1 MKRLFWVWMTGILGM
16 LASCSTDQ
24 EAGHGPFGT
33 QAVTITATVND
44 GMKARVSSAAD
55 DVPVRCIMEVR
66 NAADNTRVGEQYTAD
81 NKGGSFSFT
90 TRLDP
95 ALRYYFLFWADGG
108 EACYDASD
116 LTNVKV
122 ADAGTVGAIA
132 YSGKIENVTSLTE
145 LNVDL
150 HHVVAKVS
158 FKTTD
163 ENMVEGQA
171 VNISLPVYRAFDVA
185 TDAVTGQPEICTA
198 TVDAGNYS
206 GATPEAPVDVF
217 SFYAL
222 AATDELVE
230 VMLEHD
236 ETAVR
241 LTNVPF
247 KRNYHTLLKGRIG
260 RVGATF
266 TVTAQKSWGDKEFD
280 WEFMAPIQLG
290 TTPLT
295 EKILERYGSTRF
307 SFEGQMSDQDL
318 AVLSVYCK
326 SHEVTVLDMSGC
338 TGITEIPEEA
348 FKECALEI
356 VTLPEGITTIG
367 KDAFSD
373 CHSLT
378 SIQLPETLI
387 NIGSDAFWDCGSLK
401 SVLLPGS
408 LEQIGRAI
416 FEVCGDLTSV
426 TFGEGITTTGPS
438 LFWYCRSLTTVM
450 LPESFT
456 TIPIGFFGGC
466 SSLTTITLPANVI
479 EIGSIAFF
487 DCTALVSVTLKSTT
501 APTIHS
507 TAFRNANANYTIIV
521 PKGCRQTYIDSG
533 KGWDIYAS
541 HIKEASE

>member
-24 EAGHGPFGT
+24 ESGHEPSGT

-44 GMKARVSSAAD
+44 GMKARASSATD
-55 DVPVRCIMEVR
+55 DAPTRCIMEVR

-81 NKGGSFSFT
+81 NKGGSFSFI

-95 ALRYYFLFWADGG
+95 ELRYYFLFWADGG

-122 ADAGTVGAIA
+122 ADAGAVGAIA

-163 ENMVEGQA
+163 KNMVEGQA

-230 VMLEHD
+230 VVLEHD

-260 RVGATF
+260 RIGGTF

-295 EKILERYGSTRF
+295 EEILDDYGSTRF

-318 AVLSVYCK
+318 AVLSTYCK

-356 VTLPEGITTIG
+356 VTLPKGITTIG
-367 KDAFSD
+367 EDAFYD

-387 NIGSDAFWDCGSLK
+387 NIGLGTFWACYNLK

-408 LEQIGRAI
+408 LEQIGAWL
-416 FEVCGDLTSV
+416 FAYCHNLTSV
-426 TFGEGITTTGPS
+426 TLGEGITTTGHS
-438 LFWYCRSLTTVM
+438 LFAPCQSLTTVV
-450 LPESFT
+450 LPESFS
-456 TIPIGFFGGC
+456 IVPDGFFDGC
-466 SSLTTITLPANVI
+466 SSLTAVTLPANVT
-479 EIGSIAFF
+479 EIGEKVFAR
-487 DCTALVSVTLKSTT
+487 CRALSSVTLKGTVPP
-501 APTIHS
+501 AINP
-507 TAFRNANANYTIIV
+507 TAFDEANANYTIIV
-521 PKGCRQTYIDSG
+521 PKGCKETYIDSG
-533 KGWDIYAS
+533 KGWDIYAA

>member
-44 GMKARVSSAAD
+44 GMKARVSSATD

-230 VMLEHD
+230 VVLEHD

-260 RVGATF
+260 RVGGTF
-266 TVTAQKSWGDKEFD
+266 TVTAQKSWGDKEYD
-280 WEFMAPIQLG
+280 WEFMSPIQLG

-295 EKILERYGSTRF
+295 AEILERYGSTRF

-348 FKECALEI
+348 FYGCALEI
-356 VTLPEGITTIG
+356 VTLPEGIITIG
-367 KDAFSD
+367 KSAFSF
-373 CHSLT
+373 CQSLT

-387 NIGSDAFWDCGSLK
+387 NIGSRAFYYCTSLK
-401 SVLLPGS
+401 SILLPGS
-408 LEQIGRAI
+408 LTQIGGGL
-416 FEVCGDLTSV
+416 FEVCNQLTSV
-426 TFGEGITTTGPS
+426 TLGEGITTTGRQF
-438 LFWYCRSLTTVM
+438 FWECKSLTTVT

-456 TIPIGFFGGC
+456 VIPDSFFGC
-466 SSLTTITLPANVI
+466 CRSLTTITLPANI
-479 EIGSIAFF
+479 SEIGNEVFVNCA
-487 DCTALVSVTLKSTT
+487 ALASVILKSTT
-501 APTIHS
+501 APAIKS
-507 TAFRNANANYTIIV
+507 TAFDEANANYTIIV
-521 PKGCRQTYIDSG
+521 PEGCKETYIDSG
-533 KGWDIYAS
+533 KGWDIYAA

>member
-1 MKRLFWVWMTGILGM
+1 MKRLFGVWMTGILGM

-24 EAGHGPFGT
+24 ESGHEPSGT

-44 GMKARVSSAAD
+44 GMKARASSATD
-55 DVPVRCIMEVR
+55 DAPTRCIMEVR

-90 TRLDP
+90 ARLDP
-95 ALRYYFLFWADGG
+95 ELRYYFLFWADGG

-145 LNVDL
+145 LKVVL

-230 VMLEHD
+230 VVLEHD

-260 RVGATF
+260 RVGGTF
-266 TVTAQKSWGDKEFD
+266 TVTAQKSWGDKEYD
-280 WEFMAPIQLG
+280 WEFMSPIQLG

-295 EKILERYGSTRF
+295 ADRLDGYGSTRF

-326 SHEVTVLDMSGC
+326 SHEVTVLDMSRC
-338 TGITEIPEEA
+338 TGITEIPNEA

-356 VTLPEGITTIG
+356 VTLPEGIIIIG
-367 KDAFSD
+367 EEAFSF
-373 CHSLT
+373 CQSLT
-378 SIQLPETLI
+378 SIRLPETLI
-387 NIGSDAFWDCGSLK
+387 NIGFRAFYFCTSLK
-401 SVLLPGS
+401 SILLPGS
-408 LEQIGRAI
+408 LKQIDMAL
-416 FEVCGDLTSV
+416 FASCHNLTSV
-426 TFGEGITTTGPS
+426 TLGEGITTTGHS
-438 LFWYCRSLTTVM
+438 FFWECRSLTTVT

-456 TIPIGFFGGC
+456 VIPDYFFGHC
-466 SSLTTITLPANVI
+466 SSLTAVTLPANVT
-479 EIGSIAFF
+479 EIGERVFA
-487 DCTALVSVTLKSTT
+487 DCRALSSVTLKGTVPP
-501 APTIHS
+501 AINP
-507 TAFRNANANYTIIV
+507 TAFDEANAIYTIIV
-521 PKGCRQTYIDSG
+521 PEGCKQTYIDSG
-533 KGWDIYAS
+533 KGWDMYAV